1 MLLSII
7 IVSYKSTAD
16 IQHCLKSVCK
26 PLLDNKEIEWIV
38 VDNDAPNNSA
48 AVIKQEFP
56 FIQYISLGYNAGFAR
71 ANNAGIKM
79 AKGETILLLNPDT
92 LIKPNS
98 IERCLERLT
107 TSDAVACGVQLIH
120 ENGLPQFSGSKF
132 VKGGLNHL
140 LDLPYW
146 GASLKW
152 LASLAKT
159 SKPSVIKAS
168 KEQQVDWI
176 SGAFLMVKK
185 WAVVKAGL
193 LDEDFFLYA
202 EEVEWCSRLR
212 KLGTLYIYGDIE
224 IVHLIGTSI
233 QTATNATDNSYTNLS
248 DKKGLQLMVSNHLR
262 IRKQY
267 GIFWYMVQ
275 LLNFTWTVFYAFL
288 MSVLLHLA
296 HGKNPF
302 TDFKM
307 LVGFTKNV
315 LTLWGLLPRIIIA
328 KPYFYKCI

>member
-16 IQHCLKSVCK
+16 IQNCLKSVCK
-26 PLLDNKEIEWIV
+26 PLLENKEIEWIII
-38 VDNDAPNNSA
+38 DNDAPNNSA
-48 AVIKQEFP
+48 AVLKEEFP
-56 FIQYISLGYNAGFAR
+56 FIQYIPMEYNAGFAR

-79 AKGETILLLNPDT
+79 ARGETILLLNPDT
-92 LIKPNS
+92 LIKPSS

-107 TSDAVACGVQLIH
+107 ASDAVASGVQLIH
-120 ENGLPQFSGSKF
+120 ENGFPQFSGSKF

-152 LASLAKT
+152 LASLTMT
-159 SKPSVIKAS
+159 SKPSVIKAT
-168 KEQQVDWI
+168 KEQKVDWV

-185 WAVVKAGL
+185 WAIEKAGL

-212 KLGTLYIYGDIE
+212 KLGPLYIYGDIE

-233 QTATNATDNSYTNLS
+233 QTATNSIDNSYTNLS
-248 DKKGLQLMVSNHLR
+248 DRKGLQLMVSNHLR

-267 GIFWYMVQ
+267 GVFWYMVQ
-275 LLNFTWTVFYAFL
+275 LLNCTWAVFYAYT
-288 MSVLLHLA
+288 MSFVLQIGRA
-296 HGKNPF
+296 H
-302 TDFKM
+302 
-307 LVGFTKNV
+307 V
-315 LTLWGLLPRIIIA
+315 
-328 KPYFYKCI
+328 